1 MPLIKKMNFIFDI
14 GMSRGKNQ
22 SSFVFILLFQLHNNK
37 HFDKISDE
45 RLYHRNRE
53 AFLHLKGD
61 QNETYTFPLYL
72 ITSHYLI
79 SKYVTN
85 FSKKYENLRLVK
97 KMLGV

>member
-1 MPLIKKMNFIFDI
+1 MR
-14 GMSRGKNQ
+14 RGKNQ
-22 SSFVFILLFQLHNNK
+22 SAFVFILLFQLHNNK

-53 AFLHLKGD
+53 ALPHLKGG
-61 QNETYTFPLYL
+61 QNEMYTFPLLL
-72 ITSHYLI
+72 IKSHYHI